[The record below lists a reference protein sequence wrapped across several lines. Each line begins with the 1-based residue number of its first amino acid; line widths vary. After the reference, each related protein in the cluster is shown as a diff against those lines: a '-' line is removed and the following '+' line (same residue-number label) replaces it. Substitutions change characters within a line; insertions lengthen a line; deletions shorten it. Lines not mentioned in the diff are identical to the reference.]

1 MEIAFKD
8 KKLGEMVVDQ
18 KRLVRALG
26 PRRAELLL
34 LRLSQMVSAR
44 NTEVLKT
51 SRGHYHALTGDR
63 KGQWACNLDQP
74 YRLIFIVEENTIIIQ
89 EIIDYHGV

>member
-26 PRRAELLL
+26 LRRAQLLL
-34 LRLSQMVSAR
+34 LRLSQMEAAR
-44 NTEVLKT
+44 NTDVLMT
-51 SRGHYHALTGDR
+51 SRGHYHSLVGDR

-74 YRLIFIVEENTIIIQ
+74 YRLIFTIEGNTIIIQ